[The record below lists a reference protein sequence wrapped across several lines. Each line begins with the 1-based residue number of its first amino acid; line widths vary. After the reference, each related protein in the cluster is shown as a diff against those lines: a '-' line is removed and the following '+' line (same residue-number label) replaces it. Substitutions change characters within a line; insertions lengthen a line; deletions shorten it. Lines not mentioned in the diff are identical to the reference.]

1 MEILTNNFISDFFL
15 IVLRWI
21 YSIVNDY
28 SIAII
33 LLTFLIKLAMLPLDI
48 KQRKSSMRM
57 AAIKP
62 ELDSLKKRYSNDPQL
77 MNKRQQELYRSSGV
91 KPLAG
96 CLPAVLSMF
105 ILFPFFG
112 MLRVLAAEQTIAL
125 FLHAVNA
132 GATSVQ
138 LPQWLWVH
146 NLWQPDSG
154 FSAVLPSSVEFLSFI
169 KTNATYIS
177 PQTLSVLQQ
186 GGLISFDSAKG
197 ILVNADTYNNLTNSI
212 LSVNGV
218 EGLKNGWFILP
229 VLAGVSMFFSQSM
242 SMKNNAQMQQQGK
255 MMLYIFPAISI
266 LICASSNTAFALYW
280 TASNVFTLGQYLI
293 IGAIAKTKEV
303 RKI

>member
-1 MEILTNNFISDFFL
+1 VSILTNNFISDFFL
-15 IVLRWI
+15 IVIRWI

-33 LLTFLIKLAMLPLDI
+33 LLTLVLKLAMLPLDI
-48 KQRKSSMRM
+48 KQRKSSLKM

-62 ELDSLKKRYSNDPQL
+62 ELDTIKKKYGSDPQL

-96 CLPAVLSMF
+96 CLPAILSMF

-112 MLRVLAAEQTIAL
+112 ALRVLATEQTIAL
-125 FLHAVNA
+125 LLNAVNS
-132 GATSVQ
+132 GATSIH

-154 FSAVLPSSVEFLSFI
+154 FSAIIPSSTEFLSFI
-169 KTNATYIS
+169 KTNSTYIS
-177 PQTLSVLQQ
+177 PQTLSMLQQ
-186 GGLISFDSAKG
+186 GGLISFDSAQG
-197 ILVNADTYNNLTNSI
+197 ILVNADTYGTLTSGI
-212 LSVNGV
+212 LSSNGV

-229 VLAGVSMFFSQSM
+229 VLAGVTMYFSQSM

-255 MMLYIFPAISI
+255 MMLYVFPVISV
-266 LICASSNTAFALYW
+266 LICASSNTAFSLYW
-280 TASNVFTLGQYLI
+280 TASNVFMLTQYLI
-293 IGAIAKTKEV
+293 IGVIAKARAVNKV
-303 RKI
+303 